1 MLYSVLSLVLGI
13 YIDLLNRFLLLLLL
27 LLISKLKRCRNG
39 AMMTV
44 KYSSIPQ
51 AKISFIC
58 IIWKRI

>member
-1 MLYSVLSLVLGI
+1 MLYIVLSLMLGI

-27 LLISKLKRCRNG
+27 NNKLKRCRNG
-39 AMMTV
+39 AMMTI